1 MGIGSI
7 TSTGSMSSMQITATD
22 LKDQKSKS
30 IQKEITDVQQQMQ
43 KLSSEGELSAT
54 EKENEKK
61 ELKREK
67 TSLDTELKQHQ
78 EELLR
83 SHKREIK
90 LAELQEAR
98 KPEQEENGEKPEG
111 RTQPAESASNE
122 KEEKK
127 LPVDER
133 QAAQPGTVITQSS
146 DGTVILKEIINQAEN
161 AAADTEN
168 SPADEAKE
176 AAPAQEETEPTDD
189 DPAADTRPSVKE
201 IQAMVSADASM
212 QLADRLGTI
221 VTKTN
226 DGIAILKGEMKQ
238 DAYRGTDTERK
249 QAELEK
255 MQKQQQQEMA
265 FQFSLLGEAANAMQS
280 ATDTNASVKVDA
292 ERTFHVSGL
301 QVTPDEQAA
310 QQGFQV
316 AIA

>member
-7 TSTGSMSSMQITATD
+7 TSTGSMPSMQITATD
-22 LKDQKSKS
+22 LKDQKSKR

-54 EKENEKK
+54 EKENAKK

-67 TSLDTELKQHQ
+67 SSLDTELKQHQ

-90 LAELQEAR
+90 LAGLQEAR
-98 KPEQEENGEKPEG
+98 KPDQEENEEKAEG
-111 RTQPAESASNE
+111 KTQSAESASNE

-127 LPVDER
+127 LPADEQ

-146 DGTVILKEIINQAEN
+146 DGTVILKEIMNQAESTDP
-161 AAADTEN
+161 DTEN
-168 SPADEAKE
+168 RPADEAGEE
-176 AAPAQEETEPTDD
+176 ALAPTETAPADD
-189 DPAADTRPSVKE
+189 DPAADARPSVKE
-201 IQAMVSADASM
+201 IQAMVSADSSM

-226 DGIAILKGEMKQ
+226 DGIAILTGEMKQ
-238 DAYRGTDTERK
+238 DAYRDVDTERK

-255 MQKQQQQEMA
+255 MQKQQQREMA

-292 ERTFHVSGL
+292 EKAFQVSGL
-301 QVTPDEQAA
+301 QMTPDEQAA